1 VIDESVVITGSFNWT
16 SQAVNFNQENILFY
30 ENKEIA
36 QKYIA
41 EFNKLWNEFE
51 VIITYT
57 LINSGRNKE
66 INLLKRRT
74 RKS

>member
-1 VIDESVVITGSFNWT
+1 MHHKFCVIDESIVITGSFNWT

-36 QKYIA
+36 QKYIT

-51 VIITYT
+51 VTITYT
-57 LINSGRNKE
+57 LIN
-66 INLLKRRT
+66 
-74 RKS
+74 